1 MSTIY
6 VGILIRYVWKS
17 RLNATTNIINIFSLK
32 MSDTERL
39 REEYN
44 QLVEG
49 TVIYTL
55 LYSIFGLN
63 IYNKRNHILINIS
76 LYYKH

>member
-1 MSTIY
+1 MAGNWAWIF
-6 VGILIRYVWKS
+6 VIMGINGNVFYHNKS
-17 RLNATTNIINIFSLK
+17 IAKEIKTKNGLAGDICLFSLK

-49 TVIYTL
+49 KVQ
-55 LYSIFGLN
+55 
-63 IYNKRNHILINIS
+63 
-76 LYYKH
+76 

>member
-1 MSTIY
+1 MICC
-6 VGILIRYVWKS
+6 
-17 RLNATTNIINIFSLK
+17 SLK

-49 TVIYTL
+49 ILGLFIPSVSL
-55 LYSIFGLN
+55 LSSPF
-63 IYNKRNHILINIS
+63 K
-76 LYYKH
+76 

>member
-1 MSTIY
+1 M
-6 VGILIRYVWKS
+6 GINGNVFYHNKS
-17 RLNATTNIINIFSLK
+17 IAKEIKTKNGLAGDICLFSLK

-49 TVIYTL
+49 KVQ
-55 LYSIFGLN
+55 
-63 IYNKRNHILINIS
+63 
-76 LYYKH
+76 